1 MNLRLSQIVLILL
14 RTKVLI
20 MNKNTL
26 PQLFRVMASLWIAIA
41 AVSFSTSALANE
53 DSFPLDKA
61 PNRMN
66 NQAAL
71 QRGAQLFTNYCLNCH
86 GAHSVRYNRLR
97 DIGLTDEQIKEN
109 LLFSGEKVGDLMK
122 VNMSPT
128 ESKAWFGKAPPD
140 LSVEVRSRGADWI
153 YTYLRTFY
161 RDDSRPTGWNN
172 LVYKNVGMPHV
183 LWELQGD
190 RAAKFEE
197 HEGHGG
203 ASEHKFVSFEQ
214 LTPGTLK
221 SNEYD
226 DQIADLVAY
235 MSWMSEPAKLERK
248 RIGVIVLI
256 FLAIFTIIAWRLNK
270 SYWKSIH

>member
-1 MNLRLSQIVLILL
+1 M
-14 RTKVLI
+14 T
-20 MNKNTL
+20 KNTF
-26 PQLFRVMASLWIAIA
+26 PKLFRVLLSVVL
-41 AVSFSTSALANE
+41 AVGVLSFTSSVMANE
-53 DSFPLDKA
+53 EGYPLDKA
-61 PNRMN
+61 PNRLN

-71 QRGAQLFTNYCLNCH
+71 QNGAKLFTNYCMNCH

-97 DIGLTDEQIKEN
+97 DIGLSDEQIKEN

-140 LSVEVRSRGADWI
+140 LSVEVRSRGADWV

-197 HEGHGG
+197 VKGHDG
-203 ASEHKFVSFEQ
+203 SVEEHFAGFEQ
-214 LTPGTLK
+214 LTPGSLK
-221 SNEYD
+221 QQEYD
-226 DQIADLVAY
+226 DNIADLVAY
-235 MSWMSEPAKLERK
+235 MSWMSEPAQLERK
-248 RIGVIVLI
+248 RMGVIVLL
-256 FLAIFTIIAWRLNK
+256 FLAIFTIVAWRLNK
-270 SYWKSIH
+270 TYWKSIK

>member
-1 MNLRLSQIVLILL
+1 MNLRLFQIVLLLL
-14 RTKVLI
+14 RTKALI

-41 AVSFSTSALANE
+41 VFGCSTNALANE

-86 GAHSVRYNRLR
+86 SAHSVRYNRLR

-109 LLFSGEKVGDLMK
+109 LLFTGEKVGDLMK

-197 HEGHGG
+197 VVAHGG
-203 ASEHKFVSFEQ
+203 ASEHKFAGFEQ

-221 SNEYD
+221 QHEYD
-226 DQIADLVAY
+226 DQVADLVAY
-235 MSWMSEPAKLERK
+235 MSWMSEPGQLERK